1 MAMLTE
7 ATPGAT
13 ATAVPPVKPRR
24 IRRDPKPAIAL
35 FLARAAFLGL
45 LLGGWQV
52 VAAYE
57 LVDPTVSSSP
67 GAVFSWL
74 GEALTGEQLWTNL
87 RATLT
92 ASLIAWA
99 LASVVGTFIG
109 IALALLPRV
118 EQVVNPYLSA
128 FNAMPRIA
136 LAPLFVVA
144 FGLTINSKIALAFS
158 IVVFMAI
165 NAARTGVASVDID
178 LTRLAEVLGASKV
191 ERFFKILLPV
201 AVPSIFGG
209 LRLGLIYALLGT
221 LTAELIGSVDGI
233 GQQLQEAAGLF
244 QTEAIYGLLIVLAV
258 TATLINSGMSLIER
272 RILRWQP

>member
-1 MAMLTE
+1 MAMLTQ
-7 ATPGAT
+7 ATP
-13 ATAVPPVKPRR
+13 PVTTSIAPSGGKRARR
-24 IRRDPKPAIAL
+24 KPAPAIVLFVYRVA
-35 FLARAAFLGL
+35 FLAL
-45 LLGGWQV
+45 LLGGWQLI
-52 VAAYE
+52 ATYE

-67 GAVFSWL
+67 GAVFGWL
-74 GEALTGEQLWTNL
+74 AEALTGSKLWINL
-87 RATLT
+87 QATLN
-92 ASLIAWA
+92 ASLIAWV

-109 IALALLPRV
+109 IALALLPRI

-165 NAARTGVASVDID
+165 NAARTGVASLDID
-178 LTRLAEVLGASKV
+178 HTRLAEVLGATKV

-201 AVPSIFGG
+201 AIPSIFGG
-209 LRLGLIYALLGT
+209 LRLGLVYALLGT

-244 QTEAIYGLLIVLAV
+244 QTDAIYGLLIVLAL
-258 TATLINSGMSLIER
+258 TATLINSGMSAIER

>member
-1 MAMLTE
+1 MSMVTQ
-7 ATPGAT
+7 ATPAAT
-13 ATAVPPVKPRR
+13 KTARPPQRKRTQLN
-24 IRRDPKPAIAL
+24 PKSVLWL
-35 FLARAAFLGL
+35 FLARVGFLGL
-45 LLGGWQV
+45 LLGGWQLI
-52 VAAYE
+52 ATYE
-57 LVDPTVSSSP
+57 LVDPSVSSSP
-67 GAVFSWL
+67 GAVMAWL
-74 GEALTGEQLWTNL
+74 AEALTGSKLWINL
-87 RATLT
+87 QATLT
-92 ASLIAWA
+92 ASLMAWV

-118 EQVVNPYLSA
+118 EKVVNPYLSA

-165 NAARTGVASVDID
+165 NAARTGVASLDID
-178 LTRLAEVLGASKV
+178 HTRLAEVLGASKV

-244 QTEAIYGLLIVLAV
+244 QTDAIYGLLIVLAI
-258 TATLINSGMSLIER
+258 TATLINAGMSGIER
-272 RILRWQP
+272 KILRWQP

>member
-1 MAMLTE
+1 MAMMTE
-7 ATPGAT
+7 VSPAPTGKAAPA
-13 ATAVPPVKPRR
+13 ARKRVRR
-24 IRRDPKPAIAL
+24 IPKPAIAL
-35 FLARAAFLGL
+35 LAARLAFLVL
-45 LLGGWQV
+45 LLGSWQL
-52 VAAYE
+52 VASLAF
-57 LVDPTVSSSP
+57 VDPTVSSSP
-67 GAVFSWL
+67 GAVYSWL
-74 GEALTGEQLWTNL
+74 GEAVTGSKLWTNL
-87 RATLT
+87 GATLT
-92 ASLIAWA
+92 ASLIAWL
-99 LASVVGTFIG
+99 LASFVGTFIG

-118 EQVVNPYLSA
+118 ESVVNPYLSA

-158 IVVFMAI
+158 IVVFMSI

-178 LTRLAEVLGASKV
+178 LTRLAEVLGASKA

-201 AVPSIFGG
+201 AIPSIFGG

-244 QTEAIYGLLIVLAV
+244 QTEAIYGLLIVLAL
-258 TATLINSGMSLIER
+258 TATVINSVMSVIER
-272 RILRWQP
+272 KLLRWQP